1 MRMVLMALGLMLSCA
16 LHAQPEGLKV
26 RFAITYGGAP
36 LELGKPVWD
45 PDLGDSL
52 TIDILR
58 FYVGQFALGEAEV
71 LPGYHLVDLEDP
83 ASLTL
88 ELPEPAA
95 PGAGDLSFSLGVDSL
110 TSVSG
115 AMAGDLDPMHGMYWA
130 WQSGYIN
137 FKLEGHTPRCPARKN
152 RFQYHLGGY
161 QHPWNSHRRVELSIK
176 DRREVII
183 EISIDKLL
191 KTIDLVNDYKV
202 MSPGAPGLQ
211 LTDHLVKIIRVLP

>member
-1 MRMVLMALGLMLSCA
+1 MRMVLMALGLLFGCA
-16 LHAQPEGLKV
+16 LHAQPKEMQV
-26 RFAITYGGAP
+26 RFAITYAGES

-45 PDLGDSL
+45 AQLKDSL

-58 FYVGQFALGEAEV
+58 FYVGQFRMDGEES

-83 ASLTL
+83 ASLSVQFLL
-88 ELPEPAA
+88 EGTKAQH
-95 PGAGDLSFSLGVDSL
+95 LSFSLGVDSV

-161 QHPWNSHRRVELSIK
+161 QHPWNTHRRVELDLNSK
-176 DRREVII
+176 GEVLI
-183 EISIDKLL
+183 EIPIDRLL
-191 KTIDLVNDYKV
+191 KTIDLAEKYKV
-202 MSPGAPGLQ
+202 MSPGKAGIELSDQ
-211 LTDHLVKIIRVLP
+211 LAKIIRLIP